1 MNKNDFLIVD
11 RWTIYKRLFFPALA
25 GVVVLFLVFAVTY
38 NFLNRD
44 LANLLEISEKLAT
57 ISRQSDILISQTR
70 FAAVLNQ
77 PEDRA
82 QCSMLGRK
90 ILEVIANLTLET
102 NAREQIRK
110 AFADLNDKL
119 AEEADAPGPGIASVE
134 LSKGLKNCQD
144 RLHEILNRHLSSIK
158 EQKDGAIADLNR
170 LIIVS
175 LLLMTLILIIN
186 AFYLIPQTV
195 VNPMLKYIDQLD
207 CQAEK
212 LIESQDRFDKLI
224 KSTSDIFSIV
234 DETGVQ
240 VFVSE
245 SASRI
250 TGYPLSEILGQPG
263 FNFIHPD
270 DIDYLFKALSA
281 IKSVAGAQLR
291 VIYRHRH
298 REGAWLT
305 FEAIGTNLLDDPHV
319 KGILLNV
326 RDITERKRQEEELL
340 EKNRELEKA
349 SAYAREMVRQAEMAN
364 TAKSQ
369 FLANMSHEIRTPMNG
384 VIGMNSLLLESELNE
399 EQRGYAEIIR
409 ASGDALLSVIDEI
422 LDFSKIEANRLE
434 LESRDF
440 DLRKTLN
447 EIEELLAISARKKK
461 LEFFFCVS
469 PIVNSLLCGDSGRLR
484 QVLVN
489 LVSNAIKF
497 TDQGVVSI
505 HVTMLS
511 EHPDRVK
518 LRFEVSDT
526 GIGISGDKIPLLF
539 KPFQQ
544 LDSSNTRKY
553 GGTGLG
559 LAISKRL
566 VELMGGEIGVKS
578 AAGKGTVFWFTASF
592 ERHRGN
598 LKVAEKVV
606 TEVVRVQEIAPEIED
621 CEVLLAE
628 DNIVNQK
635 VAVGILK
642 KMGYRTMVVE
652 NGSEAV
658 EILKKKKFKLVLMD
672 VQMPVMDGIEATILI
687 RRPGS
692 GVLQPAIPILALTAH
707 AMQGDREKCLAAGMN
722 DYISKPIVAEKL
734 VAVMQKWLAGGVV
747 KNPAEPGG
755 VTIFAESG
763 HDLVAFDP
771 GGLIAR
777 LENDKGLILEVVEAF
792 LQDTPGLVKE
802 MGRCAET
809 ENWQR
814 VAELCHKIRGSSS
827 TVSGD
832 QLANKLMMMEK
843 ALKDKDFKG
852 FREIQKKF
860 SEHFLQF
867 AVELTDFA
875 RSLRN

>member
-1 MNKNDFLIVD
+1 MDKNDSLIVD
-11 RWTIYKRLFFPALA
+11 RWTIYKRLFFPALV

-44 LANLLEISEKLAT
+44 LTRLLEIAEKLAA
-57 ISRQSDILISQTR
+57 ISRQSDILISQAR
-70 FAAVLNQ
+70 FAAVLNRA
-77 PEDRA
+77 EDRA
-82 QCSMLGRK
+82 QCSMLTRQIIETIGT
-90 ILEVIANLTLET
+90 LTIEA

-110 AFADLNDKL
+110 AFTDLDGRL
-119 AEEADAPGPGIASVE
+119 AKEADAAGPGIASAE
-134 LSKGLKNCQD
+134 LSNELKHLRD
-144 RLHEILNRHLSSIK
+144 RLHEILNRHFSSVK
-158 EQKDGAIADLNR
+158 EQIAGAIADLNR

-195 VNPMLKYIDQLD
+195 VSPMLRYIDRLD

-224 KSTSDIFSIV
+224 KSTSDILALV

-240 VFVSE
+240 VFASE

-250 TGYPLSEILGQPG
+250 TGFPLTEILGKSG

-270 DIDYLFKALSA
+270 DIDYLFKALAA
-281 IKSVAGAQLR
+281 IKAVAGAQLR

-319 KGILLNV
+319 KGILLNI

-340 EKNRELEKA
+340 EKNRELERA

-364 TAKSQ
+364 AAKSQ

-384 VIGMNSLLLESELNE
+384 VIGMNSLLLESDLNE

-409 ASGDALLSVIDEI
+409 ASGDALLTVIDEI

-434 LESRDF
+434 LDSRDF
-440 DLRKTLN
+440 DLRQTLN

-511 EHPDRVK
+511 EHLDKVT

-526 GIGISGDKIPLLF
+526 GIGIASDKIPLLF

-566 VELMGGEIGVKS
+566 VELMGGEISVKS
-578 AAGKGTVFWFTASF
+578 SIGKGTVFWFTAAF

-598 LKVAEKVV
+598 FKVPEEKVSEAARIPE
-606 TEVVRVQEIAPEIED
+606 TAPEVENF
-621 CEVLLAE
+621 EVLLAE

-642 KMGYRTMVVE
+642 KLGYRSLVVE
-652 NGSEAV
+652 NGSEALQ
-658 EILKKKKFKLVLMD
+658 ILTRKKFKLVLMD

-692 GVLQPAIPILALTAH
+692 GVLQPTIPIVALTAH

-722 DYISKPIVAEKL
+722 DYIAKPIVAEKL
-734 VAVMQKWLAGGVV
+734 ITVMQKWISGGGNAPVAR
-747 KNPAEPGG
+747 AEA
-755 VTIFAESG
+755 TIMAESVNE
-763 HDLVAFDP
+763 LLAFDSA
-771 GGLIAR
+771 GLIAR
-777 LENDKGLILEVVEAF
+777 LENDKDLILEVVEAF
-792 LQDTPGLVKE
+792 LKDTPGLVKE
-802 MGRCAET
+802 MCRCAT
-809 ENWQR
+809 AENWQK
-814 VAELCHKIRGSSS
+814 VAELCHRIRGSAS

-832 QLANKLMMMEK
+832 QLAKNLMNMEK
-843 ALKDKDFKG
+843 ALKNKDFKK
-852 FREIQKKF
+852 FLEIQSGF
-860 SEHFLQF
+860 SERF
-867 AVELTDFA
+867 AKFEVELAAFA
-875 RSLRN
+875 ISLRN